1 MSTNIIKKAR
11 VNEVDALQK
20 LADGL
25 TQHASTAPA
34 VVLAGVTLK
43 PSDVVAKLQARI
55 AQAKAVSSAAAN
67 WHSTVQTDQTAAAQ
81 LKPVLSAVK
90 QVLLAAYSTQL
101 DVLADFGLS
110 PRKKPVVSPAT
121 RTAAALKAKATRAA
135 RGTKGTQQ
143 KAAIT
148 TQVTIA
154 PATMT
159 AVPSGTHRALGPTD
173 RQGPAQLHRPRQ
185 PHHGLPLP
193 QPAQA
198 LSSFDG
204 VKLTGGAPVTPAGLV
219 PLPTPCIGQGSSR
232 GPATGP
238 STITVTTERRRA
250 LRACAMLY
258 GLLVAAFLAVR
269 VQGENSQKKQ
279 FRMSSNYA
287 ITTLEQRREVMVNV
301 FL

>member
-1 MSTNIIKKAR
+1 MSTNITKKTR

-25 TQHASTAPA
+25 TQHASTAPS

-55 AQAKAVSSAAAN
+55 AQARAVSSASAS
-67 WHSTVQTDQTAAAQ
+67 WHSTVQTDKTAAAQ
-81 LKPVLSAVK
+81 LKPLLLAVK

-121 RTAAALKAKATRAA
+121 KTAAALKAKATRAA

-154 PATMT
+154 PATTT
-159 AVPSGTHRALGPTD
+159 AVKVEGAGSN
-173 RQGPAQLHRPRQ
+173 PAAVPAPAATPAPVVH
-185 PHHGLPLP
+185 PLP
-193 QPAQA
+193 
-198 LSSFDG
+198 
-204 VKLTGGAPVTPAGLV
+204 
-219 PLPTPCIGQGSSR
+219 
-232 GPATGP
+232 
-238 STITVTTERRRA
+238 
-250 LRACAMLY
+250 
-258 GLLVAAFLAVR
+258 
-269 VQGENSQKKQ
+269 
-279 FRMSSNYA
+279 
-287 ITTLEQRREVMVNV
+287 
-301 FL
+301 